1 MEVGNEFNSS
11 VEENK
16 VSSKGSNKY
25 WVPSRKPDDRNK
37 NNPKRKLFNLN
48 TKNIHPKN
56 KKRTVNQMK
65 TINQCKLHRTLNS
78 VTLSET
84 LIKMTAI

>member
-56 KKRTVNQMK
+56 
-65 TINQCKLHRTLNS
+65 
-78 VTLSET
+78 
-84 LIKMTAI
+84 